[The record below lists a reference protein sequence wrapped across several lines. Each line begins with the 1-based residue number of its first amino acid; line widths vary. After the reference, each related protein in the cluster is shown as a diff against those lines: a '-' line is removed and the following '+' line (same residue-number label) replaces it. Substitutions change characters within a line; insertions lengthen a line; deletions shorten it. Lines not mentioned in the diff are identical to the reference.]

1 MSTVYAE
8 STGNWDDMYGA
19 EADATTA
26 TARNNTNY
34 QFANALIPSLLCQH
48 SVAFGSTYIYRSFL
62 SFDLS
67 GQSGTCTEAVLS
79 LRFNVDVTSGFVTS
93 KGTTIYVC
101 KVNTSESG
109 FLTSGIYNDLDG
121 WVSSGSYDGNV
132 PNYGTMAKSG
142 TSAETVTLTLN
153 SDGLSAVNSAVGSG
167 RFQIALLTS
176 DDYLSNIGTDGLGDP
191 DGYSGTIQTEGVSI
205 ASMEN
210 TTASNRPQLELTLE
224 VEEGEEADW
233 STFNATFFGSNF

>member
-1 MSTVYAE
+1 MSTVYSE
-8 STGNWDDMYGA
+8 STGSWDDMYGSKA
-19 EADATTA
+19 HTTVA
-26 TARNNTNY
+26 TARNSTTY
-34 QFANALIPSLLCQH
+34 QFSSATITNVLCQH
-48 SVAFGSTYIYRSFL
+48 AFIFGSTYIYRGFL

-67 GQSGTCTEAVLS
+67 GQSGTCTEAILK
-79 LRFNVDVTSGFVTS
+79 LRFQADISSGFITN

-109 FLTSGIYNDLDG
+109 FLNTGIYNDLDG

-132 PNYGTMAKSG
+132 TNYGTMAKSG
-142 TSAETVTLTLN
+142 TGAEQVTLTLN

-176 DDYLSNIGTDGLGDP
+176 DDYLSNIGTNGLGDP
-191 DGYSGTIQTEGVSI
+191 DGYGGIVENEGVPI
-205 ASMEN
+205 ASGEDS
-210 TTASNRPQLELTLE
+210 TASNRPQLELTLE
-224 VEEGEEADW
+224 EEEGEETDW